1 MLYVVINV
9 VNIGLKNWFVYYGKV
24 VLNVI
29 LLKIVFYYIKYF
41 CFIFEIFKKI
51 YEIYL
56 MYLNM
61 DINMCLLCFNLD
73 FKYMYNLKLKKSIF
87 GFSN

>member
-1 MLYVVINV
+1 
-9 VNIGLKNWFVYYGKV
+9 
-24 VLNVI
+24 
-29 LLKIVFYYIKYF
+29 
-41 CFIFEIFKKI
+41 
-51 YEIYL
+51 